1 MNLGGE
7 GKKKKKQN
15 KKIIPKRMKFEILN
29 PNSTE
34 KQKNVWTTTKKRTKK
49 NNVVNRGGE
58 GIREVRTMK
67 LNQ

>member
-1 MNLGGE
+1 
-7 GKKKKKQN
+7 
-15 KKIIPKRMKFEILN
+15 MKFEILN